1 MVLNTILIPPKKIS
15 AFLVIIVTLT
25 ILSPPIHAA
34 ETSETKQENTIFTH
48 NRFLFENPYDG
59 SSEAIQRAWEKKYI
73 TSWYYN
79 FGPKFHVED
88 LHLKNGIDAKISQ
101 FLKSTEDERI
111 KTSRKYHDLITELFI
126 RSAMMFRLAENGW
139 STAYLKEA
147 EQIFFKL
154 ADLDEEFK
162 KCGLNFETRKNH
174 IDLALVEALRAGTE
188 EMSFHSLKT
197 KATINEVLT
206 SISDLAQRESSQ
218 SRIQTQYNSMRPDTF
233 HRFKLGVIIFSILLG
248 INGLPDQLAMSH
260 ALGVSPSNLALVQ
273 LFLSGFLSIY
283 AVQKI
288 IPRGFKGQQQYLFD
302 QTALSCSKL
311 IKGNTTQERAGEIH

>member
-34 ETSETKQENTIFTH
+34 ETSRKKNNIIFFTT
-48 NRFLFENPYDG
+48 NIVLFENIYEGDN
-59 SSEAIQRAWEKKYI
+59 EANKLAWEKEYDE
-73 TSWYYN
+73 SWYDD
-79 FGPKFHVED
+79 FDPTF
-88 LHLKNGIDAKISQ
+88 HLKDLYLNGDIDAKISQ

-111 KTSRKYHDLITELFI
+111 KTRRKYHDLITELFI

-154 ADLDEEFK
+154 ADLDEEFR
-162 KCGLNFETRKNH
+162 KCGLDFETRKNH

-206 SISDLAQRESSQ
+206 SISDLAQRKSSQ
-218 SRIQTQYNSMRPDTF
+218 SRIQTQYNSMRLDTF
-233 HRFKLGVIIFSILLG
+233 HRFKLGVIIFPILLG
-248 INGLPDQLAMSH
+248 INRLPDQLAMSH
-260 ALGVSPSNLALVQ
+260 ALGVSPSNLTLVQ

-288 IPRGFKGQQQYLFD
+288 LPRGFEGKQKYLFD

-311 IKGNTTQERAGEIH
+311 IKRNTTQERAGEIH